1 MIVMNPWLRKRIAD
15 ALHTAAPPAV
25 IAVIALVILVIIVLL
40 RFPPAQYN
48 FYPQCPIHELT
59 HLQCP
64 GCGAT
69 RAAAA
74 LLRGHLAE
82 AMYLNALVTL
92 LLPFVAVWSIVCY
105 RRVLQR
111 KPVRWLQPP
120 PAVLYA
126 AFTLSA
132 VFTVIRN
139 LPRHSF

>member
-1 MIVMNPWLRKRIAD
+1 MIVMNSSLRKRIAD

-25 IAVIALVILVIIVLL
+25 IAVIALVILVLL
-40 RFPPAQYN
+40 RFPPGQYN

-74 LLRGHLAE
+74 LFRGRLAE
-82 AMYLNALVTL
+82 AMRLNALVTL
-92 LLPFVAVWSIVCY
+92 LLPFVAGWGIVCY

-111 KPVRWLQPP
+111 KPIRWPQPS

-126 AFTLSA
+126 AFTLTA

>member
-1 MIVMNPWLRKRIAD
+1 M
-15 ALHTAAPPAV
+15 AAPPAV
-25 IAVIALVILVIIVLL
+25 IALGILVLLVIIVLL
-40 RFPPAQYN
+40 RFPPAQYD
-48 FYPQCPIHELT
+48 FYPKCPIHELT

-82 AMYLNALVTL
+82 AMHLNALVTL
-92 LLPFVAVWSIVCY
+92 LLPFVAVWGIVCY

-111 KPVRWLQPP
+111 KSVRWPQPP
-120 PAVLYA
+120 PAVLYSA
-126 AFTLSA
+126 LTLSA

-139 LPRHSF
+139 LPHHSF